1 VSADLETL
9 ARRAVACKHWRWM
22 PGMKVVWPNG
32 NEFRVGQVTGID
44 GQNHLPNYPS
54 NGWGDEFPDRTKG
67 LPDLTDPAT
76 RGCLLALVR
85 EVLGKPIWVRTGAY
99 GNEVCWCDGP
109 SSISVLFFDRD
120 ADADSEA
127 SALVAVLEAAP

>member
-1 VSADLETL
+1 
-9 ARRAVACKHWRWM
+9 M
-22 PGMKVVWPNG
+22 PGMRATWPDDSRPG
-32 NEFRVGQVTGID
+32 RRFEM
-44 GQNHLPNYPS
+44 
-54 NGWGDEFPDRTKG
+54 GWVSDYSGKERFWASDEHA